1 MNNRL
6 VLGTVQF
13 GLKYGIANQAGR
25 VDPDEVEKIL
35 FEAASHGINM
45 LDTAI
50 AYGDSEK
57 TLGAIGVAGWG
68 IVSKLPAL
76 PDGCLDVAGWV
87 ETQIENSLARLG
99 VDCLYGVMLHCPE
112 QLVTVSG
119 GQLLK
124 ALDSLKTQGF
134 AKKIGV
140 SVYSPEEI
148 ERLFSTMHFD
158 LVQAPLNILDRRLVE
173 SGWAQ
178 RLNAQGVELHVRSA
192 FLQGLLLMPAGK
204 RPEKFR
210 RWQWMW
216 AEWDHWLCETG
227 LTPLQA
233 CLRYALSVDGV
244 DRVIVGVD
252 SAAQLSEILDAA
264 SGSLNSPPS
273 WSRNIDVDLINPSR
287 WNLL

>member
-1 MNNRL
+1 L
-6 VLGTVQF
+6 C
-13 GLKYGIANQAGR
+13 
-25 VDPDEVEKIL
+25 
-35 FEAASHGINM
+35 EAFSHGVSM

-57 TLGAIGVAGWG
+57 TLGAIGIADWSV
-68 IVSKLPAL
+68 VSKLPAL

-87 ETQIENSLARLG
+87 ETQIENSLTRLG
-99 VDCLYGVMLHCPE
+99 IDCLYGVMLHCPE
-112 QLVTVSG
+112 QLFSAPG

-124 ALDSLKTQGF
+124 ALDSLKTQGL

-140 SVYSPEEI
+140 SVYSPDEVK
-148 ERLFSTMHFD
+148 RLFSTMHFD

-173 SGWAQ
+173 SGWTQ

-192 FLQGLLLMPAGK
+192 FLQGLLLMPAGR

-233 CLRYALSVDGV
+233 CLRYSLSVDEV

-252 SAAQLSEILDAA
+252 SAAQLREILAAA
-264 SGSLNSPPS
+264 SGTLNSPPS
-273 WSRNIDVDLINPSR
+273 WPQVCDIDLINPAR